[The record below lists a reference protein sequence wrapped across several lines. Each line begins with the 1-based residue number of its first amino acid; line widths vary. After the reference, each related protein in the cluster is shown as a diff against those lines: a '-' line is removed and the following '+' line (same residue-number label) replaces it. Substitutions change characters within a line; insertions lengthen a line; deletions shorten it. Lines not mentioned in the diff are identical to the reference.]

1 MPSTFHVDS
10 SKKKE
15 KDNKKNP
22 YKSKKKS
29 YTDVKKKTGTNT
41 EINKYTLKK
50 SHTFNSKSKNI
61 FIPDK
66 TIKIE
71 DANYENI
78 LKKSKSLVFE
88 KANTFKKF
96 KAVLETIHEE
106 SDSKIGSSELSDF
119 KDEIH
124 KDDKDDNIN
133 DNNGWD
139 SNNKKIIN
147 VDQMNKGNVSHLK
160 NYKLCLE
167 NYFTLKMSL
176 FFVL

>member
-22 YKSKKKS
+22 YKSKNKS
-29 YTDVKKKTGTNT
+29 HTDVKKKTGTNT
-41 EINKYTLKK
+41 EINKYALKK

-61 FIPDK
+61 FIPNK

-106 SDSKIGSSELSDF
+106 SDSKIDSSELSDF

-124 KDDKDDNIN
+124 KDDKDDN
-133 DNNGWD
+133 NGWD
-139 SNNKKIIN
+139 SNNKKN
-147 VDQMNKGNVSHLK
+147 NKYCSN
-160 NYKLCLE
+160 E
-167 NYFTLKMSL
+167 
-176 FFVL
+176 

>member
-1 MPSTFHVDS
+1 MFMFIFKKS
-10 SKKKE
+10 SKFSTNLIIDNRKE
-15 KDNKKNP
+15 QKVFQMLQCLQLFMQIVP
-22 YKSKKKS
+22 KKKKKIIKK
-29 YTDVKKKTGTNT
+29 TLINQKENRILTLKKKTGTNS
-41 EINKYTLKK
+41 EINKYALKK

-106 SDSKIGSSELSDF
+106 SDSKIDSSELSDF

-133 DNNGWD
+133 DNNG
-139 SNNKKIIN
+139 
-147 VDQMNKGNVSHLK
+147 
-160 NYKLCLE
+160 
-167 NYFTLKMSL
+167 
-176 FFVL
+176 

>member
-1 MPSTFHVDS
+1 MFIFKKS
-10 SKKKE
+10 SKFSTNLIIDNRKE
-15 KDNKKNP
+15 QKVFQMLQCLQLFMQIVP
-22 YKSKKKS
+22 KKKKKIIKK
-29 YTDVKKKTGTNT
+29 TLINQKENRILTLKKKTGTNS
-41 EINKYTLKK
+41 EINKYALKK

-61 FIPDK
+61 FIPNK

-106 SDSKIGSSELSDF
+106 SDSKIDSSELSDF

-133 DNNGWD
+133 DNNG
-139 SNNKKIIN
+139 
-147 VDQMNKGNVSHLK
+147 
-160 NYKLCLE
+160 
-167 NYFTLKMSL
+167 
-176 FFVL
+176 

>member
-29 YTDVKKKTGTNT
+29 YTDVKKKTGTNS
-41 EINKYTLKK
+41 EINKYALKK

-106 SDSKIGSSELSDF
+106 SDSKIDSSKLSDF

-139 SNNKKIIN
+139 SNNKKNIKCCSN
-147 VDQMNKGNVSHLK
+147 
-160 NYKLCLE
+160 E
-167 NYFTLKMSL
+167 
-176 FFVL
+176 

>member
-1 MPSTFHVDS
+1 MFMFIFKKSSKFSTNLIIDNRKEQKVFQMLQCLQLFMQIVP
-10 SKKKE
+10 KKKE

-22 YKSKKKS
+22 YKSKRKS
-29 YTDVKKKTGTNT
+29 HTDVKKKTGTNS
-41 EINKYTLKK
+41 EINKYALKK

-106 SDSKIGSSELSDF
+106 SDSKIDSSELSDF

-124 KDDKDDNIN
+124 KVDKDDNIN
-133 DNNGWD
+133 DNNG
-139 SNNKKIIN
+139 
-147 VDQMNKGNVSHLK
+147 
-160 NYKLCLE
+160 
-167 NYFTLKMSL
+167 
-176 FFVL
+176 

>member
-1 MPSTFHVDS
+1 MFMFIFKKS
-10 SKKKE
+10 SKFSTNLIIDNRKE
-15 KDNKKNP
+15 QKVFQMLQCLQLFMQIVP
-22 YKSKKKS
+22 KKKKKIIKK
-29 YTDVKKKTGTNT
+29 TLINQKENRILTLKKKTGTNS
-41 EINKYTLKK
+41 EINKYALKK

-106 SDSKIGSSELSDF
+106 SDSKIDSSELSDF

-124 KDDKDDNIN
+124 KVDKDDNIN
-133 DNNGWD
+133 DNNG
-139 SNNKKIIN
+139 
-147 VDQMNKGNVSHLK
+147 
-160 NYKLCLE
+160 
-167 NYFTLKMSL
+167 
-176 FFVL
+176 

>member
-1 MPSTFHVDS
+1 MFMFIFKKS
-10 SKKKE
+10 SKFSTNLIIDNRKE
-15 KDNKKNP
+15 QKVFQMLQCLQLFMQIVP
-22 YKSKKKS
+22 KKKKKIIKK
-29 YTDVKKKTGTNT
+29 THINQITNHILTLKKKTGTNS

-106 SDSKIGSSELSDF
+106 SDSKIDSSELSDF

-133 DNNGWD
+133 DNNG
-139 SNNKKIIN
+139 
-147 VDQMNKGNVSHLK
+147 
-160 NYKLCLE
+160 
-167 NYFTLKMSL
+167 
-176 FFVL
+176 